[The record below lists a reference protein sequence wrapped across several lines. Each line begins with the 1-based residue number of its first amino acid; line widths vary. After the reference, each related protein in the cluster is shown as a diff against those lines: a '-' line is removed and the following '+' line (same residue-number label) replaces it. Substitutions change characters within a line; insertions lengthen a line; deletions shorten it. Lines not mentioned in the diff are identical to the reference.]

1 MSHPFDP
8 SPVRHTY
15 PAAAP
20 ASAAPFD
27 RQYALWTAQQA
38 LDILLA
44 PARQAGV
51 LLFIT
56 AGLALLGGSCT
67 LCAGLVLGSP
77 GALHDSGL
85 NEMLAQSG
93 LTAQQLRLGLL
104 VFSGLLLATTAL
116 LAVFGFLVRRGGPV
130 VLTLAL
136 TLCAVL
142 ALLFGLAV
150 LLSLLAGELKGVC
163 IYTLPL
169 GWMVFVGFVLV
180 RALSKVSA
188 IAQWVAYRDAVAAMP
203 HTAVASPTLSP
214 GRTPEIA
221 PTADPAPVSPLPTPA
236 PGSTPPSGPPTL

>member
-8 SPVRHTY
+8 SPVRHTH

-44 PARQAGV
+44 PARQASV

-67 LCAGLVLGSP
+67 LCAGLVLGNP
-77 GALHDSGL
+77 DALNDSGL
-85 NEMLAQSG
+85 NQMLAQSG

-104 VFSGLLLATTAL
+104 AFSGLLLTTTAL

-136 TLCAVL
+136 ALCAVL
-142 ALLFGLAV
+142 ALLLGLAV
-150 LLSLLAGELKGVC
+150 LLSLLSGELMGVC
-163 IYTLPL
+163 MYTLPVAWL
-169 GWMVFVGFVLV
+169 VFVGFVLV
-180 RALSKVSA
+180 RALSKVTA

-203 HTAVASPTLSP
+203 QAGVASPTVSP
-214 GRTPEIA
+214 TRTPE
-221 PTADPAPVSPLPTPA
+221 TDPNPGPPPVSPLPTPA
-236 PGSTPPSGPPTL
+236 PGSPPPSGPSAP